1 MMKPKG
7 KRKKGKQF
15 GKLILVILL
24 LLGTFSF
31 AMFQGGFVSWFIF
44 FVILPFLLYT
54 ILLQFVP
61 VRITNVKRTISPGFV
76 TRGSKVRVH
85 VTFQNKTFFPLLFLT
100 VREKMNTADL
110 DVHMEGKSQN
120 LFLVFFKR
128 HFEWEYELRNIPR
141 GEFHFEGLEVV
152 VTDFFGWMEREI
164 FVSKHDLML
173 VYPKVTDIEKAQINL
188 HYDHGNT
195 NVTRSLV
202 KDTTIATGIRKY
214 ESGDRFSWI
223 HWKSFAK
230 SGELKTKEF
239 EDIQAQNVV
248 VYLDR
253 SNQADF
259 ESVVDLCASLLKAG
273 VHFGSDISF
282 FTSGQERKLYP
293 LIRSESQLDRVMQ
306 YLAVTQMDPFT
317 SHIEHAIRSEQ
328 QLVSRSIVFILTS
341 RVDESLELLLLSG
354 SKLARAIIVFV
365 VVSEESYPH
374 VDRSKRYPGQN
385 NIIYLTETMFSQALL
400 EVGNR

>member
-1 MMKPKG
+1 MM
-7 KRKKGKQF
+7 KRKKSKQLW
-15 GKLILVILL
+15 KQSLVIFLL
-24 LLGTFSF
+24 IVTFCF

-44 FVILPFLLYT
+44 FATLPFLIYT

-61 VRITNVKRTISPGFV
+61 VRITNIKRTISPDFV
-76 TRGSKVRVH
+76 TRGSKVNVH
-85 VTFQNKTFFPLLFLT
+85 VTFQNKTLFPLLFLT
-100 VREKMNTADL
+100 VREKMNNADL
-110 DVHMEGKSQN
+110 EVHMEGKSQN
-120 LFLVFFKR
+120 LFLVLFKKD
-128 HFEWEYELRNIPR
+128 FEWEYELRNIPR

-152 VTDFFGWMEREI
+152 MTDFFGWTEREL
-164 FVSKHDLML
+164 FVPKHDLML
-173 VYPKVTDIEKAQINL
+173 VYPKITDVQNAQINL
-188 HYDHGNT
+188 HYDQGNT

-253 SNQADF
+253 SSQPNF
-259 ESVVDLCASLLKAG
+259 EGVVDLCASLLKVG
-273 VHFGSDISF
+273 VRARADVSF
-282 FTSGQERKLYP
+282 FTAGEERKLFP
-293 LIRSESQLDRVMQ
+293 LIRSESQLERVMQ

-317 SHIEHAIRSEQ
+317 SFVEHAIRSEQ

-341 RVDESLELLLLSG
+341 RIDENLELLLMSG
-354 SKLARAIIVFV
+354 SKLARAIICFV
-365 VVSEESYPH
+365 VVSEDSYPLM
-374 VDRSKRYPGQN
+374 DRSKRYPGQN
-385 NIIYLTETMFSQALL
+385 KIVYLTEAMFSQALV

>member
-1 MMKPKG
+1 MM
-7 KRKKGKQF
+7 KRKKSKQLW
-15 GKLILVILL
+15 KQSLVILL
-24 LLGTFSF
+24 LIGAFSF

-44 FVILPFLLYT
+44 FAILPLLTYT

-61 VRITNVKRTISPGFV
+61 IRIKNIKRTINPDFV
-76 TRGSKVRVH
+76 TRGSKVNVH
-85 VTFQNKTFFPLLFLT
+85 VAFQNKTLFPLLFLT
-100 VREKMNTADL
+100 VREKMNNADL
-110 DVHMEGKSQN
+110 EIHMEGKSQN
-120 LFLVFFKR
+120 LFLVLFKKD
-128 HFEWEYELRNIPR
+128 FEWEYELRNIPR

-152 VTDFFGWMEREI
+152 VTDFFGWTEREI
-164 FVSKHDLML
+164 FVPKHDLML
-173 VYPKVTDIEKAQINL
+173 VYPKITDVQNAQINL
-188 HYDHGNT
+188 HYDQGNT

-230 SGELKTKEF
+230 SGDLKTKEF

-253 SNQADF
+253 SSQPDF
-259 ESVVDLCASLLKAG
+259 EGVVDLCASLLKVGVRARADVSFLTAG
-273 VHFGSDISF
+273 E
-282 FTSGQERKLYP
+282 ERKLFP
-293 LIRSESQLDRVMQ
+293 LIRSESQLERVMQ

-317 SHIEHAIRSEQ
+317 SLVKNGIRSEQ
-328 QLVSRSIVFILTS
+328 QLVSRSIVFVLTS
-341 RVDESLELLLLSG
+341 RLDESLELLLMSG
-354 SKLARAIIVFV
+354 TKLARAIICFV
-365 VVSEESYPH
+365 VVSEDSYPH

-385 NIIYLTETMFSQALL
+385 KVVYLTEAMFSQALL

>member
-1 MMKPKG
+1 MM
-7 KRKKGKQF
+7 KRKKSKQLWKQ
-15 GKLILVILL
+15 GLVIFLL
-24 LLGTFSF
+24 IVTFCF

-44 FVILPFLLYT
+44 FATLPFLIYT

-61 VRITNVKRTISPGFV
+61 VRITNIKRTINPDFV
-76 TRGSKVRVH
+76 TRGSKVNVH
-85 VTFQNKTFFPLLFLT
+85 VTFQNKTLFPLLFLT
-100 VREKMNTADL
+100 VREKMNNADL
-110 DVHMEGKSQN
+110 EVHMEGKSQN
-120 LFLVFFKR
+120 LFLVLFKKD
-128 HFEWEYELRNIPR
+128 FEWEYELRNIPR

-152 VTDFFGWMEREI
+152 MTDFFGWTEREL
-164 FVSKHDLML
+164 FVPKHDLML
-173 VYPKVTDIEKAQINL
+173 VYPKITDVQNAQINL
-188 HYDHGNT
+188 HYDQGNT

-253 SNQADF
+253 SSQPNF
-259 ESVVDLCASLLKAG
+259 EGVVDLCASLLKVG
-273 VHFGSDISF
+273 VRARADVSF
-282 FTSGQERKLYP
+282 FTAGEERKLFP
-293 LIRSESQLDRVMQ
+293 LIRSESQLERVMQ

-317 SHIEHAIRSEQ
+317 SFVEHAIRSEQ

-341 RVDESLELLLLSG
+341 RIDENLELLLMSG
-354 SKLARAIIVFV
+354 SKLARAIICFV
-365 VVSEESYPH
+365 VVSEDSYPL

-385 NIIYLTETMFSQALL
+385 KIVYLTEAMFSQALV

>member
-1 MMKPKG
+1 MM
-7 KRKKGKQF
+7 KRKKSKQLWKQ
-15 GKLILVILL
+15 GLVIFLL
-24 LLGTFSF
+24 IVTFCF

-44 FVILPFLLYT
+44 FATLPFLIYT

-61 VRITNVKRTISPGFV
+61 VRITNIKRTINPDFV
-76 TRGSKVRVH
+76 TRGSKVNVH
-85 VTFQNKTFFPLLFLT
+85 VTFQNKTLFPLLFLT
-100 VREKMNTADL
+100 VREKMNNADL
-110 DVHMEGKSQN
+110 EVHMEGKSQN
-120 LFLVFFKR
+120 LFLVLFKKD
-128 HFEWEYELRNIPR
+128 FEWEYELRNIPR
-141 GEFHFEGLEVV
+141 GEFHFEGFEVV
-152 VTDFFGWMEREI
+152 MTDFFGWTEREF
-164 FVSKHDLML
+164 FVPKHDLML
-173 VYPKVTDIEKAQINL
+173 VYPKITDVQNAQINL
-188 HYDHGNT
+188 HYDQGNT

-253 SNQADF
+253 SSQPNF
-259 ESVVDLCASLLKAG
+259 EGVVDLCASLLKVG
-273 VHFGSDISF
+273 VRARADVSF
-282 FTSGQERKLYP
+282 FTAGEERKLFP
-293 LIRSESQLDRVMQ
+293 LIRSESQLERVMQ

-317 SHIEHAIRSEQ
+317 SFVEHAIRSEQ

-341 RVDESLELLLLSG
+341 RIDENLELLLMSG
-354 SKLARAIIVFV
+354 SKLARAIICFV
-365 VVSEESYPH
+365 VVSEDSYPL

-385 NIIYLTETMFSQALL
+385 KIVYLTEAMFSQALV